1 MNKNDAFQILDALN
15 AMVERVPDELL
26 LSVIGDKL
34 SQIVSSP
41 EISTTEIY
49 ELITHYRN
57 RDAPALKKFFAR
69 MFDDTKR
76 EIEDIANCAQG

>member
-26 LSVIGDKL
+26 LSVIGDNL
-34 SQIVSSP
+34 SQIVANIAIP
-41 EISTTEIY
+41 KEEID

-76 EIEDIANCAQG
+76 EIENIANCAQD